1 MEKKVGIWLDSEKA
15 YIISLINGREKL
27 EKIESNVESRV
38 RYEGEKKSF
47 SRIGGQLVNPQK
59 KKTKR
64 KKQQLQSYF
73 QNILK
78 KTKDAGN
85 IYIFGPAEAKT
96 GLKKEYGR
104 YKELQKKVLRVEN
117 SGKLTE
123 NQMIAQV
130 REVFAKAS

>member
-1 MEKKVGIWLDSEKA
+1 MEKNVGIWLDSEKA
-15 YIISLINGREKL
+15 YIISLIDGREKL

-64 KKQQLQSYF
+64 KKQQLQNYF
-73 QNILK
+73 KSILK
-78 KTKDAGN
+78 KTNDAGN
-85 IYIFGPAEAKT
+85 IYIFGPAEAKI
-96 GLKKEYGR
+96 GLTKEY
-104 YKELQKKVLRVEN
+104 KKHKSLQNKVLKVEN
-117 SGKLTE
+117 SDNLTK

>member
-15 YIISLINGREKL
+15 YIISLIDGREKL

-78 KTKDAGN
+78 KTKDA
-85 IYIFGPAEAKT
+85 
-96 GLKKEYGR
+96 
-104 YKELQKKVLRVEN
+104 
-117 SGKLTE
+117 S
-123 NQMIAQV
+123 
-130 REVFAKAS
+130 

>member
-15 YIISLINGREKL
+15 YIISLIDGKEKL
-27 EKIESNVESRV
+27 ERIESNVESRV
-38 RYEGEKKSF
+38 RYKGEKKSF
-47 SRIGGQLVNPQK
+47 SRIGGQLFNPQK

-64 KKQQLQSYF
+64 KNQQLKNYF
-73 QNILK
+73 QSILK
-78 KTKDAGN
+78 KTNDAEK
-85 IYIFGPAEAKT
+85 IYIFGPAETKT
-96 GLKKEYGR
+96 GLNKEYGKH
-104 YKELQKKVLRVEN
+104 KELQNKVLRVDN

>member
-15 YIISLINGREKL
+15 YIISLINGREEL
-27 EKIESNVESRV
+27 ERIESNVESRV
-38 RYEGEKKSF
+38 RYEGENKSF
-47 SRIGGQLVNPQK
+47 SRIGGQLINPQK

-64 KKQQLQSYF
+64 KKHQLQNYF
-73 QNILK
+73 QSILK
-78 KTKDAGN
+78 KTNDAEK

-96 GLKKEYGR
+96 GLIKEY
-104 YKELQKKVLRVEN
+104 KKHKSLQNKVLKVEN
-117 SGKLTE
+117 SDNLTK

>member
-15 YIISLINGREKL
+15 YIVSLIDGREKL

-38 RYEGEKKSF
+38 RYKGEKKSF

-73 QNILK
+73 QNILN
-78 KTKDAGN
+78 KTNDAGN
-85 IYIFGPAEAKT
+85 IYIFGPAEAKI
-96 GLKKEYGR
+96 GLTKEYKKHKR
-104 YKELQKKVLRVEN
+104 LQNKVLKVEISDN
-117 SGKLTE
+117 LTK

-130 REVFAKAS
+130 REVFTKKS

>member
-59 KKTKR
+59 KKTK
-64 KKQQLQSYF
+64 
-73 QNILK
+73 
-78 KTKDAGN
+78 DAGD

-96 GLKKEYGR
+96 GLNKEYSKHKG
-104 YKELQKKVLRVEN
+104 LQDKVLRVEN

>member
-38 RYEGEKKSF
+38 RYEGEKKSS

-64 KKQQLQSYF
+64 KKQQLKNYF

-78 KTKDAGN
+78 KTKDAGD

-96 GLKKEYGR
+96 GLNKEYSKHKG
-104 YKELQKKVLRVEN
+104 LQDKVLRVEN

>member
-64 KKQQLQSYF
+64 KKHQLQNYF

-78 KTKDAGN
+78 KTKDAGD

-96 GLKKEYGR
+96 ELNKEYNKHKG
-104 YKELQKKVLRVEN
+104 LQDKVLRVEN
-117 SGKLTE
+117 SGRLTE

>member
-73 QNILK
+73 QNILM
-78 KTKDAGN
+78 KTKDAGD

-96 GLKKEYGR
+96 GLSKEYSKH
-104 YKELQKKVLRVEN
+104 KELQNKVLRVEN

>member
-1 MEKKVGIWLDSEKA
+1 MEKKIGIWLDSEKA

-64 KKQQLQSYF
+64 KKHQLQSYF
-73 QNILK
+73 QDILK

-85 IYIFGPAEAKT
+85 IYIFGPAEAKA
-96 GLKKEYGR
+96 GLNKEYGKH
-104 YKELQKKVLRVEN
+104 KELQNKVLRVEN
-117 SGKLTE
+117 SEKLTK

>member
-15 YIISLINGREKL
+15 YIISLIDGREKL

-78 KTKDAGN
+78 KTKDAED

-96 GLKKEYGR
+96 GLNKEYGK
-104 YKELQKKVLRVEN
+104 YKELQNKVLRVEN

>member
-64 KKQQLQSYF
+64 KKQQLKNYF

-78 KTKDAGN
+78 KTKDAGD

-96 GLKKEYGR
+96 GLNKEYSKH
-104 YKELQKKVLRVEN
+104 KELQDKVLRVEN

-123 NQMIAQV
+123 NQMKAQV

>member
-1 MEKKVGIWLDSEKA
+1 MEKKIGIWLDSEKA

-64 KKQQLQSYF
+64 KKHQLQNYF

-78 KTKDAGN
+78 KTKDAGD

-96 GLKKEYGR
+96 GLNKEYSKHKG
-104 YKELQKKVLRVEN
+104 LQDKVLRVEN

>member
-1 MEKKVGIWLDSEKA
+1 MEKNVGIWLDSEKA
-15 YIISLINGREKL
+15 YIISLIDGREKL

-64 KKQQLQSYF
+64 KKQQLQNYF
-73 QNILK
+73 KSILK
-78 KTKDAGN
+78 KTNDAGN
-85 IYIFGPAEAKT
+85 IYIFGPAEAKI
-96 GLKKEYGR
+96 GLTKEY
-104 YKELQKKVLRVEN
+104 KKHKSLQNKVLKVEN
-117 SGKLTE
+117 SDNLTE

-130 REVFAKAS
+130 REDFAKAS

>member
-64 KKQQLQSYF
+64 KKQQLKNYF

-78 KTKDAGN
+78 KTKDAGD

-96 GLKKEYGR
+96 GLNKEYSKH
-104 YKELQKKVLRVEN
+104 KELQSKVLRVEN

-123 NQMIAQV
+123 NQMKAQV

>member
-64 KKQQLQSYF
+64 KKQQLKNYF

-78 KTKDAGN
+78 KTKDAGD

-96 GLKKEYGR
+96 GLNKEYSKH
-104 YKELQKKVLRVEN
+104 KELQSKVLRVEN

>member
-64 KKQQLQSYF
+64 KKHQLQSYY

-78 KTKDAGN
+78 KTKDAGD

-96 GLKKEYGR
+96 GLNKEYSKH
-104 YKELQKKVLRVEN
+104 KELQSKVLRVEN

-123 NQMIAQV
+123 NQMKAQV

>member
-64 KKQQLQSYF
+64 KKHQLQSYF
-73 QNILK
+73 QDILK

-85 IYIFGPAEAKT
+85 IYIFGPAEAKA
-96 GLKKEYGR
+96 GLNKEYGKH
-104 YKELQKKVLRVEN
+104 KELQNKVLRVEN
-117 SGKLTE
+117 SEKLTK

-130 REVFAKAS
+130 REVFSKAS

>member
-1 MEKKVGIWLDSEKA
+1 MEKNVGIWLDSEKA
-15 YIISLINGREKL
+15 YIISLIDGREKL

-38 RYEGEKKSF
+38 RYKGEKKSF

-73 QNILK
+73 QNILN
-78 KTKDAGN
+78 KTNDARN
-85 IYIFGPAEAKT
+85 IYIFGPAEAKI
-96 GLKKEYGR
+96 GLTKEYKKHKR
-104 YKELQKKVLRVEN
+104 LQNKVLKVEISDN
-117 SGKLTE
+117 LTK

-130 REVFAKAS
+130 REVFTKES

>member
-1 MEKKVGIWLDSEKA
+1 MKKKVGIWLDSEKA
-15 YIISLINGREKL
+15 YIISLINGGEKL

-64 KKQQLQSYF
+64 KKHQLQSYF
-73 QNILK
+73 QDILK

-85 IYIFGPAEAKT
+85 IYIFGPAEAKA
-96 GLKKEYGR
+96 GLNKEYGKH
-104 YKELQKKVLRVEN
+104 KELQNKVLRVEN
-117 SGKLTE
+117 SEKLTK

-130 REVFAKAS
+130 REVFSKAS